1 MTESFPFKT
10 GNETWML
17 VLITFSQYNTE
28 VLAGVNKERKGK
40 KRYTYQE
47 GRNKTAVSCR

>member
-17 VLITFSQYNTE
+17 VLIPFNQYNTE
-28 VLAGVNKERKGK
+28 VLAGANKERKGK
-40 KRYTYQE
+40 KGIHIRKE
-47 GRNKTAVSCR
+47 EIKLP